1 MADILTYWGIYP
13 DVINDVVERCE
24 DALSKAGYTL
34 SEIDSWH
41 ESVKSNTVLDNENIT
56 NSILQQYLHE
66 AVEMLNDKGYEADYY
81 VNCSDTHLYINN
93 EEFYEGDDL
102 PELGEEKII
111 KELKKMSEI
120 NKGWVNYGDVDFLD
134 EGGVLIKDYYD
145 EDRQKSLYEAVL
157 IVPFPD
163 DGRKVYAG
171 HMVLDVAD
179 YKDDPTVIDFI
190 QDYKD
195 DGIDVVEDKE
205 IAVAIVDAL
214 GLVELGMIAFN
225 EYGGQAHYAMSYD
238 AYAVDKADLVP
249 QLSALGIH
257 IDPQRLEELNE
268 EIAYQKYKEEW
279 IKEHIS
285 DTEMAATQAAY
296 ENDEESKFMTFEEY
310 VEEYGFA
317 NGMIYASFDEFLD
330 EEYEEY
336 EDEEDEEYEFD
347 IKEVYQNL
355 KDSPEKTKKKE
366 ITDD

>member
-1 MADILTYWGIYP
+1 M
-13 DVINDVVERCE
+13 N
-24 DALSKAGYTL
+24 
-34 SEIDSWH
+34 EIPW
-41 ESVKSNTVLDNENIT
+41 T
-56 NSILQQYLHE
+56 
-66 AVEMLNDKGYEADYY
+66 
-81 VNCSDTHLYINN
+81 
-93 EEFYEGDDL
+93 
-102 PELGEEKII
+102 
-111 KELKKMSEI
+111 
-120 NKGWVNYGDVDFLD
+120 NYGDVNFLD

-145 EDRQKSLYEAVL
+145 EDRHKSLYEAVL

-163 DGRKVYAG
+163 DGSKVYAG

-205 IAVAIVDAL
+205 IAATIVEAL

-249 QLSALGIH
+249 QLSDLGIH

-268 EIAYQKYKEEW
+268 EVAYQKYKEEW

-285 DTEMAATQAAY
+285 DTEMVATQAAY
-296 ENDEESKFMTFEEY
+296 ENDEESEFMTFEEY

-330 EEYEEY
+330 EEYE
-336 EDEEDEEYEFD
+336 DEEDEEYEFD

-355 KDSPEKTKKKE
+355 KESPEKTKKKE

>member
-1 MADILTYWGIYP
+1 M
-13 DVINDVVERCE
+13 N
-24 DALSKAGYTL
+24 
-34 SEIDSWH
+34 EIPW
-41 ESVKSNTVLDNENIT
+41 T
-56 NSILQQYLHE
+56 NY
-66 AVEMLNDKGYEADYY
+66 
-81 VNCSDTHLYINN
+81 
-93 EEFYEGDDL
+93 
-102 PELGEEKII
+102 GE
-111 KELKKMSEI
+111 
-120 NKGWVNYGDVDFLD
+120 VNYLD

-145 EDRQKSLYEAVL
+145 EDRHKSLYEAVL

-163 DGRKVYAG
+163 DGSKVYAG

-205 IAVAIVDAL
+205 IAATIVEAL

-249 QLSALGIH
+249 QLSDLGIH

-285 DTEMAATQAAY
+285 DTEMVATQAAY
-296 ENDEESKFMTFEEY
+296 ENDEESKFMSFEEY

-330 EEYEEY
+330 NEYKRFDMSDTIDVIRKMGANEHITLNNFMEGIDVVITKDAEYHHYEHTRFKDMDGTDVMNLVTVDFQLNGKSIASTYDIHVDNLEETLNDILEGKGNHLV
-336 EDEEDEEYEFD
+336 DETRSLQE
-347 IKEVYQNL
+347 IYQNL
-355 KDSPEKTKKKE
+355 KESPEKTKKKE